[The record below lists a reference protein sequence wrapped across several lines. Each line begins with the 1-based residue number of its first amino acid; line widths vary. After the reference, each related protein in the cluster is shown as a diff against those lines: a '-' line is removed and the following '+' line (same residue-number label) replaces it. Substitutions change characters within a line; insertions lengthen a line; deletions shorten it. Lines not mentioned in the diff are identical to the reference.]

1 MKPKHFRIQDSEL
14 ILVVVQGFDVT
25 KQVICQIDNVKV
37 KNVQNEEVTRK
48 LLPPIAKSL
57 KSF

>member
-48 LLPPIAKSL
+48 LLPLIAKSL
-57 KSF
+57 K

>member
-48 LLPPIAKSL
+48 LLPLIAKSL